1 MFLSAL
7 KISERLNFC
16 GTCDIILCNN
26 HYSFKLKC
34 SGAIPMGDYA
44 KTVLTA
50 LKLAEP
56 VDESLVPEDSLIREF
71 ITGGIYEEFY

>member
-1 MFLSAL
+1 
-7 KISERLNFC
+7 
-16 GTCDIILCNN
+16 
-26 HYSFKLKC
+26 
-34 SGAIPMGDYA
+34 MGDYA